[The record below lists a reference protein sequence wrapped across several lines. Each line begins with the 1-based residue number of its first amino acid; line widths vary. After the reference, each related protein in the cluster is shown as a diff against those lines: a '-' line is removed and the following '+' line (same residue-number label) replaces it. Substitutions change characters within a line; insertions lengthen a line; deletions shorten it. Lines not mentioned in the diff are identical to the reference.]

1 MNHKAALRRE
11 YLKQRDLLSE
21 DEIAQGS
28 IDLSNR
34 CLALDIWGHSVYHLF
49 LTSEKKK
56 EVDTSY
62 LLSILQGKDKSSVI
76 PKMVANYSLEHF
88 LLTDQTPL
96 KENSWGIP
104 EPLSGIA
111 ISPKQVEVVFV
122 PLFIFDKQGQRVGYG
137 KGYYDRFL
145 AQCNSSVVKVGLS
158 FFDPI
163 PKIEGVQP
171 YDIALDY
178 AVTPR
183 EIYSF

>member
-1 MNHKAALRRE
+1 MNNKAALRKE
-11 YLKQRDLLSE
+11 YRKQRDLLSE
-21 DEIAQGS
+21 DEIAQAS
-28 IDLSNR
+28 IDISNR
-34 CLALDIWGHSVYHLF
+34 CLALDIWGHAVYHLF
-49 LTSEKKK
+49 LTAEKNN

-76 PKMVANYSLEHF
+76 PKMAKDFSLEHY

-111 ISPKQVEVVFV
+111 ISPQQVEVVFV
-122 PLFIFDKQGQRVGYG
+122 PLLVFDKQGQRVGYG
-137 KGYYDRFL
+137 RGYYDRFL
-145 AQCNSSVVKVGLS
+145 AQCNASTVKVGLS

-163 PKIEGVQP
+163 SKIDEV
-171 YDIALDY
+171 YSNDIALDY

-183 EIYSF
+183 EVYSF